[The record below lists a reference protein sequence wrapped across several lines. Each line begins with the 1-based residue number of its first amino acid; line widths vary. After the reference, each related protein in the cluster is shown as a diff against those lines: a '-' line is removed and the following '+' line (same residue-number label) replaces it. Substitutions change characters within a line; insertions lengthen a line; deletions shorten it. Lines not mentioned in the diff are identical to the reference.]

1 MGQQNVG
8 RYSEI
13 VSLFH
18 PPTIVKAVQ
27 MVSLSFLLFTFLHK
41 MRKLRKAGEG
51 SKARGD
57 GSVKR

>member
-51 SKARGD
+51 RQGVM
-57 GSVKR
+57 GQ